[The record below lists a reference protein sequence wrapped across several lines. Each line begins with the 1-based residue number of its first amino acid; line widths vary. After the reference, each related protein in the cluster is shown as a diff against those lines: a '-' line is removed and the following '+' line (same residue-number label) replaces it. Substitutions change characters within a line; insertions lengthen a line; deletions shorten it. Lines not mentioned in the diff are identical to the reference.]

1 MEDQA
6 MNPGDLRS
14 AALRLSVGDRLR
26 LIWDLVRSL
35 LGWDGAIEPA
45 APTEPSLEQAIA
57 RIEPLIDQAAS
68 HQPHYQA
75 QLKTRLLDN
84 LRHTFA
90 QSPSHW
96 QTLLTMSETALSEK
110 VALLLATE
118 ALLAA
123 SEDESEADQAEL
135 QQLIE
140 GR

>member
-1 MEDQA
+1 
-6 MNPGDLRS
+6 MNPGELRS

-35 LGWDGAIEPA
+35 LSWDGAIKPSVPA
-45 APTEPSLEQAIA
+45 EPSLEGAIA

-68 HQPHYQA
+68 HQPHYQP

-96 QTLLTMSETALSEK
+96 QTLLTMSEAALSEK

-123 SEDESEADQAEL
+123 SENESEADQAEL

>member
-1 MEDQA
+1 

-35 LGWDGAIEPA
+35 LGWDGAIKPSVPA
-45 APTEPSLEQAIA
+45 EPSLERAIA

-68 HQPHYQA
+68 HQPHYQP

-96 QTLLTMSETALSEK
+96 QTLLVMSEAELSEK

-123 SEDESEADQAEL
+123 SEDKSEADQAEL

-140 GR
+140 GQ

>member
-1 MEDQA
+1 

-45 APTEPSLEQAIA
+45 APVEPSLERVIA
-57 RIEPLIDQAAS
+57 RIEPLIDRAAS
-68 HQPHYQA
+68 HQLHYQP
-75 QLKTRLLDN
+75 QLKIRLLDN

-90 QSPSHW
+90 QSPNHW
-96 QTLLTMSETALSEK
+96 QTLLAMPEAELAK
-110 VALLLATE
+110 KAALLLATE

>member
-1 MEDQA
+1 
-6 MNPGDLRS
+6 MNPGELRS

-35 LGWDGAIEPA
+35 LGWDGAIESA
-45 APTEPSLEQAIA
+45 APVEPTLERAIA

-68 HQPHYQA
+68 HQPHYQP

-84 LRHTFA
+84 LPHTFA
-90 QSPSHW
+90 QSPNHC
-96 QTLLTMSETALSEK
+96 QTLLAMPEAELAKK